1 MVINSNHLKTI
12 KNYALQEHVT
22 PSYIY
27 KLLKEKKMKA
37 VDIDGVKF
45 IDIDKYPSIESI
57 R

>member
-1 MVINSNHLKTI
+1 MVLNSNHLKTI
-12 KNYALQEHVT
+12 KNYAMQEHVT

-27 KLLKEKKMKA
+27 KLIKEKRINP

-45 IDIDKYPSIESI
+45 IDTDKYPTIESI